1 MTVAAVVLAAGGGT
15 RFAGPTH
22 KLVAEFRG
30 KPVVQWAVEN
40 AAAAQLDDL
49 VVIMGAVDLRHLLPA
64 GVTVLDNP
72 RWHEGQATSLQT
84 AVRHGWRGGYDA
96 IVVGLGDQPLVPAA
110 TWQTIAHSGG
120 ALVSAVMDGHRSP
133 PMRIGKELWPLLPT
147 AGDEG
152 ARALIRSRPDLLR
165 EIACPGHGLDIDTL
179 EDLSSWS

>member
-1 MTVAAVVLAAGGGT
+1 MTVAAVLLAAGGGS

-22 KLVAEFRG
+22 KLLADFRG

-40 AAAAQLDDL
+40 AAAARLDDL
-49 VVIMGAVDLRHLLPA
+49 VVVLGAVDLRHLLPA
-64 GVTVLDNP
+64 GVTVVDNP
-72 RWHEGQATSLQT
+72 NWHLGQATSLQT

-110 TWQTIAHSGG
+110 TWQTIARSDGP
-120 ALVSAVMDGHRSP
+120 LVSAVMDGHRSP
-133 PMRIGKELWPLLPT
+133 PMRIDKELWPLLPT

-152 ARALIRSRPDLLR
+152 ARALIRSRPDLVR

-179 EDLSSWS
+179 EDLPSWS

>member
-1 MTVAAVVLAAGGGT
+1 VTVAAVLLAAGGGT

-22 KLVAEFRG
+22 KLLADFRG

-40 AAAAQLDDL
+40 AVAAQLDDL
-49 VVIMGAVDLRHLLPA
+49 IVVTGAVDLRLVLPA
-64 GVTVLDNP
+64 GVTVLYNP
-72 RWHEGQATSLQT
+72 QWHEGQATSLQT
-84 AVRHGWRGGYDA
+84 AVRHAGRAGYDA

-110 TWQTIAHSGG
+110 TWQTIARSEGQ
-120 ALVSAVMDGHRSP
+120 LVSAVMDGHRSP
-133 PMRIGKELWPLLPT
+133 PMRIDKELWPLLPT

-179 EDLSSWS
+179 EDLPSWN

>member
-49 VVIMGAVDLRHLLPA
+49 IVVMGAVDLRELLPA

-110 TWQTIAHSGG
+110 TWQTIAFSDGP
-120 ALVSAVMDGHRSP
+120 LVSAVMDGHRSP
-133 PMRIGKELWPLLPT
+133 PMRIGRELWPLLPT

-152 ARALIRSRPDLLR
+152 ARALIRGRPDLLR